1 MRLVK
6 KSVALFALFT
16 VVAMPAEAARRTAL
30 SGNLLIP
37 DKDDVFIFPQL
48 AVDHLNEIWFDY
60 GTGAIDGSGLM
71 LFGSKQFVIGVAAN
85 RSATTS
91 AIGNRGLALLRDN
104 GDVLDVGSTGTPGD
118 DSFEQTNLGTN
129 SSVFQNE
136 LGAAF
141 AQPHT
146 LFDVILAFPI
156 SGRNKLGFRFGIA
169 NGGDSQKPDGVAE
182 SAASETAVRLQ
193 GGLSI
198 PGSSFA
204 ADVALEIGFHT
215 GSDTDGGDLVDSG
228 SAFVL
233 QLKGRGFSRMNEK
246 LDLGLI
252 GELGFASA
260 SVVNDPGDFT
270 KSTTAFALVVGAGP
284 TYKLGKR
291 TVNGHAMLGF
301 GNAVHEPNSEGD
313 DDIQT
318 HTQILLPGVRMSF
331 ETPII
336 EQYLYFRSG
345 MEYVWI
351 QHTHTVEVGHVN
363 SNREGS
369 PSFGWDAGFGL
380 VLGKFKFDGALSHG
394 WLTAMPTAIGGGGNM
409 FFLASASYDW
419 E

>member
-37 DKDDVFIFPQL
+37 DKDDVFIYPQL

-60 GTGAIDGSGLM
+60 GGGADQGSGLM

-91 AIGNRGLALLRDN
+91 AIGNRGLSLLRDN
-104 GDVLDVGSTGTPGD
+104 GTPGG
-118 DSFEQTNLGTN
+118 DSFEQSNLGTN
-129 SSVFQNE
+129 SSIFQNE

-146 LFDVILAFPI
+146 LFDVILAFPVG
-156 SGRNKLGFRFGIA
+156 GRNKLGFRFGIA
-169 NGGDSQKPDGVAE
+169 NGGDSQKPDGGDE

-204 ADVALEIGFHT
+204 ADLGLEIGFHT

-233 QLKGRGFSRMNEK
+233 QLKGRGFSRMSEK

-284 TYKLGKR
+284 TYKLGHS

-301 GNAVHEPNSEGD
+301 GNSVHEPNSEGD

-351 QHTHTVEVGHVN
+351 QRTHTVEVGDVN
-363 SNREGS
+363 SDREGS

-380 VLGKFKFDGALSHG
+380 VIDKFKFDGALSHS